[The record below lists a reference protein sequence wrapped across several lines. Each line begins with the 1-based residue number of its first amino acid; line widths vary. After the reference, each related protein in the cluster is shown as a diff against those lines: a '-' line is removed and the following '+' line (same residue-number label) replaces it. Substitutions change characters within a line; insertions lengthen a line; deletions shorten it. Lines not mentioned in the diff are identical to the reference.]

1 MKRELVV
8 VGVLAAA
15 FLVEVVATYP
25 RLVDSSGSSGAPRA
39 SAPAAQ
45 ASPAA
50 KAPAV
55 SVAAHPTTLPASDT
69 PSAAAHTSM
78 TPPLLID
85 DAGNSGRYAFHY
97 GSGWEHV
104 SGIDDGRTYGTSTRS
119 MHPGSVASLTFVG
132 TGIVVYGVLGPT
144 GGRAYVTVDGA
155 AASGIAHFYAPQ
167 KKVDRSVFVVDHL
180 ADGIHHLVILVA
192 KPDPKRTSHRY
203 VNIDG
208 VGVTT

>member
-85 DAGNSGRYAFHY
+85 DAGNSGRC
-97 GSGWEHV
+97 
-104 SGIDDGRTYGTSTRS
+104 IR
-119 MHPGSVASLTFVG
+119 
-132 TGIVVYGVLGPT
+132 
-144 GGRAYVTVDGA
+144 
-155 AASGIAHFYAPQ
+155 
-167 KKVDRSVFVVDHL
+167 
-180 ADGIHHLVILVA
+180 
-192 KPDPKRTSHRY
+192 DPSRR
-203 VNIDG
+203 
-208 VGVTT
+208 